1 MHKFCTKGTVRIKL
15 PHLTATVMKK
25 SIYAIIGLK
34 QFIICLSA
42 IIAAASIVV
51 GIDIYHL
58 KSSAQADIRSD
69 PPLIIIDA
77 GHGGEDGGTVSSSGI
92 IEKDINLAISLK
104 ISQILKLYGFD
115 TRMIRSDD
123 RLIYDSDCKSVR
135 EKKVSDI
142 HNRMDIVNSYPD
154 SVFLSIHQNHF
165 DQSKYCGAQVF
176 YSKNNPASKE
186 IAECIQTSIVS
197 KLQPENTRLVKPS
210 GSEIYLLYHAKSPA
224 VMVECGFLSNGAEAQ
239 LLNDDEYQTKMA
251 VAIIQG
257 ILTYLK

>member
-1 MHKFCTKGTVRIKL
+1 
-15 PHLTATVMKK
+15 MKK

-42 IIAAASIVV
+42 IIAAAAIVF
-51 GIDIYHL
+51 GLDIYHL
-58 KSSAQADIRSD
+58 KSSAQADMKRE

-92 IEKDINLAISLK
+92 VEKDINLNVSLK
-104 ISQILKLYGFD
+104 IHQILKLYGFE
-115 TRMIRSDD
+115 TLMIRSEDK
-123 RLIYDSDCKSVR
+123 LIYDSDCKTVR
-135 EKKVSDI
+135 QKKVSDI
-142 HNRMDIVNSYPD
+142 HNRMNIVNKYPD
-154 SVFLSIHQNHF
+154 SIFLSIHQNHF

-176 YSKNNPASKE
+176 YSKNNPASME
-186 IAECIQTSIVS
+186 IAECIQSSIIS
-197 KLQPENTRLVKPS
+197 KLQPENSRQVKPC

-251 VAIIQG
+251 AAIIQG